1 MIEIIILSIIQG
13 ATEFLPVSSSSHL
26 IIFSN
31 FLNFQNQS
39 LSIDVSLHIGSF
51 LAVIIFFYKNVLNF
65 INEKDIF
72 FKIILSSVP
81 VVLVGFFLVET
92 NLISKF
98 RNIEVIGWMTL
109 IFGIILYLSDRFR
122 LDNELKKD
130 FNFKSAITIGLFQVL
145 SLVPGVSRSGIA
157 ISAARI
163 LKFKR
168 YDSAKISFL
177 LSIPILGAISIFGIK
192 NLVETNSLEFTMI
205 NIFSVLISFF
215 VSFITIKFFLNY
227 VQKFDLKIFVIYRV
241 VLGII
246 LISLSYLLKYCKK
259 YYYCKNN
266 YKKYQHCI
274 FK

>member
-51 LAVIIFFYKNVLNF
+51 LAVIIFFYKDVLNF

-98 RNIEVIGWMTL
+98 RNIEFIGWMTL
-109 IFGIILYLSDRFR
+109 IFGIVLYLSDKFK

-192 NLVETNSLEFTMI
+192 NLVETNSLEFTII

-246 LISLSYLLKYCKK
+246 LLSLSYL
-259 YYYCKNN
+259 
-266 YKKYQHCI
+266 
-274 FK
+274 

>member
-51 LAVIIFFYKNVLNF
+51 LAVIIFFYKDVLNF

-98 RNIEVIGWMTL
+98 RNIKVIGWMTL

-145 SLVPGVSRSGIA
+145 SLIPGVSRSGIA

-215 VSFITIKFFLNY
+215 ISFITIKFFLNY

-246 LISLSYLLKYCKK
+246 LISLSYL
-259 YYYCKNN
+259 
-266 YKKYQHCI
+266 
-274 FK
+274 

>member
-51 LAVIIFFYKNVLNF
+51 LAVIIFFYKDVLNF

-177 LSIPILGAISIFGIK
+177 LSIPVLGAISIFGIK

-241 VLGII
+241 ILGII
-246 LISLSYLLKYCKK
+246 LLSLSYL
-259 YYYCKNN
+259 
-266 YKKYQHCI
+266 
-274 FK
+274 

>member
-1 MIEIIILSIIQG
+1 MIEILILSIIQG

-51 LAVIIFFYKNVLNF
+51 LAVIIFFYKDVLNF

-130 FNFKSAITIGLFQVL
+130 FDFKSAITIGLFQVL

-192 NLVETNSLEFTMI
+192 NLVETNSLEFTI
-205 NIFSVLISFF
+205 TNIFSVLISFF
-215 VSFITIKFFLNY
+215 VSFMTIKFFLNY
-227 VQKFDLKIFVIYRV
+227 VQKFDLKIFVIYRI

-246 LISLSYLLKYCKK
+246 LISLSYL
-259 YYYCKNN
+259 
-266 YKKYQHCI
+266 
-274 FK
+274 

>member
-51 LAVIIFFYKNVLNF
+51 LAVVIFFYKDVLNF

-72 FKIILSSVP
+72 FKIILSSIP

-98 RNIEVIGWMTL
+98 RNIKVIGWMTL

-168 YDSAKISFL
+168 YDSTKISFL

-215 VSFITIKFFLNY
+215 ISFITIKFFLNY

-241 VLGII
+241 ILGII
-246 LISLSYLLKYCKK
+246 LLSLSYL
-259 YYYCKNN
+259 
-266 YKKYQHCI
+266 
-274 FK
+274 

>member
-1 MIEIIILSIIQG
+1 MIEILILSIIQG

-51 LAVIIFFYKNVLNF
+51 LAVIIFFYKDVLNF

-130 FNFKSAITIGLFQVL
+130 FDFKSAITIGLFQVL

-246 LISLSYLLKYCKK
+246 LISLSYL
-259 YYYCKNN
+259 
-266 YKKYQHCI
+266 
-274 FK
+274 

>member
-1 MIEIIILSIIQG
+1 M
-13 ATEFLPVSSSSHL
+13 
-26 IIFSN
+26 
-31 FLNFQNQS
+31 
-39 LSIDVSLHIGSF
+39 
-51 LAVIIFFYKNVLNF
+51 
-65 INEKDIF
+65 
-72 FKIILSSVP
+72 
-81 VVLVGFFLVET
+81 VGFFLVET

-98 RNIEVIGWMTL
+98 RNIKVIGWMTL

-215 VSFITIKFFLNY
+215 ISFITIKFFLNY

-241 VLGII
+241 ILGII
-246 LISLSYLLKYCKK
+246 LLSLSYL
-259 YYYCKNN
+259 
-266 YKKYQHCI
+266 
-274 FK
+274 

>member
-51 LAVIIFFYKNVLNF
+51 LAVIIFFYKDVLNF

-192 NLVETNSLEFTMI
+192 NLVETNSLEFTI
-205 NIFSVLISFF
+205 TNIFSVLISFF

-227 VQKFDLKIFVIYRV
+227 VQKFDLKIFVIYRI

-246 LISLSYLLKYCKK
+246 LISLSYL
-259 YYYCKNN
+259 
-266 YKKYQHCI
+266 
-274 FK
+274 

>member
-1 MIEIIILSIIQG
+1 MIEILILSIIQG

-72 FKIILSSVP
+72 FNIILSSVP

-130 FNFKSAITIGLFQVL
+130 FDFKSAITIGLFQVL

-227 VQKFDLKIFVIYRV
+227 VQKFDLKIFVIYRI

-246 LISLSYLLKYCKK
+246 LISLSYL
-259 YYYCKNN
+259 
-266 YKKYQHCI
+266 
-274 FK
+274 

>member
-51 LAVIIFFYKNVLNF
+51 LAVVIFFYKDVLNF

-98 RNIEVIGWMTL
+98 RNIKVIGWMTL

-215 VSFITIKFFLNY
+215 ISFITIKFFLNY

-241 VLGII
+241 ILGII
-246 LISLSYLLKYCKK
+246 LLSLSYL
-259 YYYCKNN
+259 
-266 YKKYQHCI
+266 
-274 FK
+274 

>member
-1 MIEIIILSIIQG
+1 MIEILILSIIQG

-51 LAVIIFFYKNVLNF
+51 LAVIIFFYKDVLNF

-130 FNFKSAITIGLFQVL
+130 FDFKSAITIGLFQVL

-192 NLVETNSLEFTMI
+192 NLVETNSLEFTII

-227 VQKFDLKIFVIYRV
+227 VQKFDLKIFVIYRI

-246 LISLSYLLKYCKK
+246 LISLSYL
-259 YYYCKNN
+259 
-266 YKKYQHCI
+266 
-274 FK
+274 